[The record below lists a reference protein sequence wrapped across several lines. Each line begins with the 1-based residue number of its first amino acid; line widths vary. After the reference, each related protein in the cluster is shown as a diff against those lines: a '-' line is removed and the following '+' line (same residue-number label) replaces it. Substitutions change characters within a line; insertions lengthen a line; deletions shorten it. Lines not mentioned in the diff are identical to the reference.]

1 MSIFI
6 AFLGGMLTLLSPCTL
21 PVIPLLFASV
31 RGRRGQLAIMLA
43 GMALM
48 FGAVSWLVTVASGLV
63 VNLTLAGRGLAL
75 AFFALVGLSLLSQRV
90 AQRLTSPLVALGNQL
105 NNASSR
111 QRGWIGSLLA
121 GLAVG
126 LLWAPCA
133 GPVLGAILSLG
144 FVHPGQATTGGL
156 LLAYGSGGA
165 LMLFL
170 LGWCGAALIA
180 RLRRGLAFG
189 ERLRRLAGVAMLASV
204 ALIARRRRS
213 LSAKCG
219 RLESG
224 AGAAAGR
231 PSAAAGAKDHPPA
244 DRRAAAQQRDALPG
258 GRQRVAQ
265 QPGVNSGAS
274 EGQSGAGGFLDPGVH
289 QLSAYPALRAR
300 LGEQIPRGRAGGD
313 WRPYPGI
320 SLGAFAAAAAP
331 GGEGRADNLPGGGG

>member
-1 MSIFI
+1 MSILI
-6 AFLGGMLTLLSPCTL
+6 AFFGGMLTLLSPCTL

-48 FGAVSWLVTVASGLV
+48 FGAVSWLVTVASGWV
-63 VNLTLAGRGLAL
+63 VNLTLVGRGLAL
-75 AFFALVGLSLLSQRV
+75 AFFALVGLSLLSQRI

-105 NNASSR
+105 NDASSR

-180 RLRRGLAFG
+180 RLRFGLAFG

-204 ALIARRRRS
+204 ALIASGGDRYLQSAGGWSQALEQRLAARLPQPTQKTVLQPIAMPEPSSAMPSLVGGSAWLNSPALTPERLKGKVVLVDFWTRECINCQHTLPYVRDWANKYRAAGLVVIGVHTPEYPWERS
-213 LSAKCG
+213 LP
-219 RLESG
+219 L
-224 AGAAAGR
+224 
-231 PSAAAGAKDHPPA
+231 
-244 DRRAAAQQRDALPG
+244 L
-258 GRQRVAQ
+258 RQR
-265 QPGVNSGAS
+265 
-274 EGQSGAGGFLDPGVH
+274 
-289 QLSAYPALRAR
+289 
-300 LGEQIPRGRAGGD
+300 
-313 WRPYPGI
+313 
-320 SLGAFAAAAAP
+320 
-331 GGEGRADNLPGGGG
+331 